1 MFILELK
8 VDKYENKIGLVRF
21 AIQLVK
27 LDAPILFSK
36 HCSNV
41 LNYLK

>member
-1 MFILELK
+1 MK
-8 VDKYENKIGLVRF
+8 NKIGLVWF

-41 LNYLK
+41 LNYLKYKLYF